1 MKDKIIKQIKDSI
14 ESKFGILSSMGV
26 CNGLAGVSLFYYYY
40 AAYKKDPDYLE
51 MSIRFLEESI
61 DGLNDNY
68 RGTTIL
74 RDIIEIGTLLD
85 FYAKE
90 NIIDKSDIDFFYE
103 NFDDTLVSFFRESLS
118 AADLSPI
125 SGAINFGYYFADR
138 LKEKDFSAELAD
150 LIDRI
155 EELSWT
161 GPKGIYWYSSIE
173 RNGHHLIELGGSH
186 GVAGVASFLL
196 HLYELGLQK
205 ERLTRLITG
214 ALDYILLYRHEDSSL
229 YTFPFDASEKEVN
242 DRINLAYGDLSI
254 GYAFY
259 KAGKLL
265 GIDSYK
271 LTGIE
276 ILTKSGNVRDEG
288 GAFVKDAILL
298 YGSEGISSFFSL
310 FKQELSTDQFDK
322 AIKYWKKKTLTL
334 NNHENEFAGYRSYFN
349 QFDVNTPLSLM
360 NGIIGIGISL
370 MSEDLTK
377 NNFEFLKYLR
387 YTL

>member
-1 MKDKIIKQIKDSI
+1 MKDKIIEQIRGAI
-14 ESKFGILSSMGV
+14 ENKFPILSSMGV

-51 MSIRFLEESI
+51 MSVRFLEESI
-61 DGLNDNY
+61 DGLNDGY

-74 RDIIEIGTLLD
+74 RDIVEIGTLLN

-90 NIIDKSDIDFFYE
+90 SIIDKSDIGFFYS

-125 SGAINFGYYFADR
+125 SGAIHYGYYFIER
-138 LKEKDFSAELAD
+138 LRDKDFSAELSD

-155 EELSWT
+155 EELSWS

-173 RNGHHLIELGGSH
+173 RQGHHLVELGGSH
-186 GVAGVASFLL
+186 GIAGVVSFLL
-196 HLYELGLQK
+196 HAYDNGIQQ
-205 ERLTRLITG
+205 ERVRRLITG
-214 ALDYILLYRHEDSSL
+214 ALEYLLLYRHEDSSL
-229 YTFPFDASEKEVN
+229 YTFPFDTTEKKAN
-242 DRINLAYGDLSI
+242 PRINLAYGDLSI
-254 GYAFY
+254 GYVFY

-265 GIDSYK
+265 GIDAYR
-271 LTGIE
+271 LAGIE

-310 FKQELSTDQFDK
+310 FKRELATDRFDS
-322 AIKYWKKKTLTL
+322 AIQYWKGKTLSF
-334 NNHENEFAGYRSYFN
+334 NSHGNEFAGYRSYFN

-360 NGIIGIGISL
+360 NGIAGIGISL
-370 MSEDLTK
+370 MAEEVGANSY
-377 NNFEFLKYLR
+377 EFLKYLR

>member
-1 MKDKIIKQIKDSI
+1 MKDKIIEQIKEAI
-14 ESKFGILSSMGV
+14 GNKFPILSSMGV

-51 MSIRFLEESI
+51 MSVRFLEESI
-61 DGLNDNY
+61 DGLNDCYN
-68 RGTTIL
+68 GTTIL
-74 RDIIEIGTLLD
+74 RDIVEIGTLLN

-90 NIIDKSDIDFFYE
+90 NVIDRSDIDFFYI

-125 SGAINFGYYFADR
+125 SGAIHYGYYFIER
-138 LKEKDFSAELAD
+138 LRDKDFSAELNN

-161 GPKGIYWYSSIE
+161 DPNGIYWYSSIE
-173 RNGHHLIELGGSH
+173 RQGHHLIELGGSH
-186 GVAGVASFLL
+186 GIAGIVSFLL
-196 HLYELGLQK
+196 HAWDNGIQ
-205 ERLTRLITG
+205 RDRVGRLITG
-214 ALDYILLYRHEDSSL
+214 ALEYLLQFRHEDSSL
-229 YTFPFDASEKEVN
+229 YTFPFDTTEKRAN
-242 DRINLAYGDLSI
+242 PRINLAYGDLSI

-265 GIDSYK
+265 GIDKYK
-271 LTGIE
+271 LAGIG
-276 ILTKSGNVRDEG
+276 IITKSGNVRDDK

-310 FKQELSTDQFDK
+310 FRSELSTSQFDDT
-322 AIKYWKKKTLTL
+322 IHYWKDKTLGF
-334 NNHENEFAGYRSYFN
+334 NNHRNEFAGYKSYFN

-370 MSEDLTK
+370 MAEEIGP
-377 NNFEFLKYLR
+377 NGYEFLKYLR